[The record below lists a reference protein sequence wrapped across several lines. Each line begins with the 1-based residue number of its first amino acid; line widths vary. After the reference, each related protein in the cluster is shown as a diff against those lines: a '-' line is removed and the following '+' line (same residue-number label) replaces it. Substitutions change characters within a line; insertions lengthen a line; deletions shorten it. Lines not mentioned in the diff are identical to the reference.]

1 MPFIDKIEGELF
13 PPRLK
18 AVVIETMISLRPN
31 PTKVLLSVYEKPDAS
46 WIYVMLL
53 LA

>member
-1 MPFIDKIEGELF
+1 MPFIDKIKVELF

-18 AVVIETMISLRPN
+18 AVVIATMISLRPN
-31 PTKVLLSVYEKPDAS
+31 PTKVLSSVYERPYVS
-46 WIYVMLL
+46 WSYAMLL